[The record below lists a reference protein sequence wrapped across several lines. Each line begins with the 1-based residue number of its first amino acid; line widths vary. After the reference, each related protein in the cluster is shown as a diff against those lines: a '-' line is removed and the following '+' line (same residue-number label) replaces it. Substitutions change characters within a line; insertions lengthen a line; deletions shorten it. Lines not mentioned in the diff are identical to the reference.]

1 MQVDSIRRYMRRG
14 IVVIIALAVLTAVE
28 YVVAVGLDSGRFGIL
43 AVIAIVKT
51 WLIVEYFMHLS
62 KVWHVGE

>member
-1 MQVDSIRRYMRRG
+1 MQVDSLRRYMRRG

-62 KVWHVGE
+62 KVWHLGE

>member
-1 MQVDSIRRYMRRG
+1 MQVDGLRQYMRRG

-28 YVVAVGLDSGRFGIL
+28 YVVAVGIDTGRFGIL

>member
-1 MQVDSIRRYMRRG
+1 MQVDSLRRYMRRG

>member
-1 MQVDSIRRYMRRG
+1 MQVDSLRQYMRRG

-28 YVVAVGLDSGRFGIL
+28 YVVAVGIDTGRFGIL

>member
-1 MQVDSIRRYMRRG
+1 MRRG

>member
-1 MQVDSIRRYMRRG
+1 MRRG

-28 YVVAVGLDSGRFGIL
+28 YVVAVGIDTGRFGIL

>member
-1 MQVDSIRRYMRRG
+1 MQVDSLKQYMRRG

-28 YVVAVGLDSGRFGIL
+28 YVVAVGIDTGRFGIL